1 MESTFRLQ
9 AQELFL
15 STLLEVIIMPSID
28 TDTRLIMTVLFVG
41 AVSGVNVYFF
51 SQYGTSFI
59 AAYGAYP
66 VAMIFGVLT
75 VGGIVILKALFDL
88 AINDYIEDFLLQ
100 RQIDS
105 YWNRKARDEENR
117 KRVRES
123 FRGFQQ
129 QFGATAYGDSNL
141 PMMPQSNEVQTVS
154 PTFLTGFNE

>member
-1 MESTFRLQ
+1 
-9 AQELFL
+9 
-15 STLLEVIIMPSID
+15 MPSID
-28 TDTRLIMTVLFVG
+28 TDTRLVMTVLFVG

-51 SQYGTSFI
+51 SQYGSTFVS
-59 AAYGAYP
+59 AYGPYP

-88 AINDYIEDFLLQ
+88 MINDYIEDFLLQ
-100 RQIDS
+100 RQINA

-129 QFGATAYGDSNL
+129 QFGTTAYGDPNL
-141 PMMPQSNEVQTVS
+141 PVMQPTAQEVQTVS